1 MEYYNIHIIGG
12 FLLSGNIPITENSV
26 DKRLEAIK
34 RGDLE
39 ERNKLIEDYIPFII
53 KTVSKQ
59 LNRYIETENSDEFS
73 IGLIAFNEAI
83 EKYNSGKGV
92 FFKFAELVISNRIK
106 DNLRKKQQVL
116 SEISLDDCSENVLK
130 HLDSVSFNSDED
142 SRILREE
149 IKQYEMELSKFN
161 ITLEGLVE
169 DTPKHKDTR
178 ENAMVLSELISK
190 DKPLVEEIYS
200 KRRLPIS
207 KIALKFRT
215 TVKIIK
221 RSRKYIISIVVIF
234 TGGFTQ
240 LKYWVRNSLK
250 GRKDV

>member
-1 MEYYNIHIIGG
+1 MEYYNIHVIGG
-12 FLLSGNIPITENSV
+12 FLLSGNRPLTENSV
-26 DKRLEAIK
+26 EMRLEAIK

-59 LNRYIETENSDEFS
+59 LNRYIETENCDEYS

-83 EKYNSGKGV
+83 EKYNSDKGV
-92 FFKFAELVISNRIK
+92 FLKFAELVIGNRIK
-106 DNLRKKQQVL
+106 DNLRKKHHVL
-116 SEISLDDCSENVLK
+116 SEISLEDCSENVLK
-130 HLDSVSFNSDED
+130 HLDSVSFKSNED
-142 SRILREE
+142 STILREE
-149 IKQYEMELSKFN
+149 IIQYEMELSRFK
-161 ITLEGLVE
+161 ITLEELVE

-178 ENAMVLSELISK
+178 VNAMILSERISE
-190 DKPLVEEIYS
+190 DKALVEEIYS

-207 KIALKFRT
+207 KIALRFRI

-221 RSRKYIISIVVIF
+221 RSRKYIISIVLIF
-234 TGGFTQ
+234 TGSFTQ

-250 GRKDV
+250 G

>member
-1 MEYYNIHIIGG
+1 M
-12 FLLSGNIPITENSV
+12 SGHRPITENSV
-26 DKRLEAIK
+26 EKRLEAIK
-34 RGDLE
+34 GGDLE

-83 EKYNSGKGV
+83 DKYNNNKGV
-92 FFKFAELVISNRIK
+92 FLKFAELVISNRIK
-106 DNLRKKQQVL
+106 DNLRKKHQVL
-116 SEISLDDCSENVLK
+116 SEISFDDCSENVLQ
-130 HLDSVSFNSDED
+130 HLDFVSYKSDED
-142 SRILREE
+142 SSSLQEE
-149 IKQYEMELSKFN
+149 LIQYERELARFK
-161 ITLEGLVE
+161 ITLEDLVE

-178 ENAMVLSELISK
+178 VNAMILSGRISE

-207 KIALKFRT
+207 KIAIKFKT

-234 TGGFTQ
+234 TGSFNQ

-250 GRKDV
+250 G